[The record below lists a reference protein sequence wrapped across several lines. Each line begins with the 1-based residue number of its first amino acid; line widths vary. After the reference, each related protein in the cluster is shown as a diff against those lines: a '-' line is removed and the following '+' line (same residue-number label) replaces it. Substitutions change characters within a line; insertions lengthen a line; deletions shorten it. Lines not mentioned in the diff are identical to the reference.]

1 VIAHKFLRRDGT
13 AVFSGFGWP
22 LPTNGRFGKWVVAP
36 LDPCRSG
43 VHACRSSDLPY
54 WIGPILYEVEL
65 AGEIVEQRSK
75 IVAARGRILRR
86 VVRWDDAAAAEYT
99 RMCADRVRE
108 LALSAERP
116 IQDWMETALA
126 LVPEGPAVL
135 GFCAARIAEEVDGMD
150 GYHREREAQS
160 RWLVERLELGASE
173 T

>member
-22 LPTNGRFGKWVVAP
+22 LPTNGRFGPWVVAP
-36 LDPCRSG
+36 VDPCRSG

-75 IVAARGRILRR
+75 IVAARARILRR

-99 RMCADRVRE
+99 RMCADRARE

-116 IQDWMETALA
+116 IPDWVETALA

-135 GFCAARIAEEVDGMD
+135 GFCAARIAEEVNGME

-160 RWLVERLELGASE
+160 RWLVERLQLGASE

>member
-22 LPTNGRFGKWVVAP
+22 LPTNGRFGPWVVAP
-36 LDPCRSG
+36 VDPCRSG

-75 IVAARGRILRR
+75 VVAARGRILRR
-86 VVRWDDAAAAEYT
+86 VVAWDDDAAEDYT
-99 RMCADRVRE
+99 RMCADRARE
-108 LALSAERP
+108 LALSAKRP
-116 IQDWMETALA
+116 IPDWAEVTLA

-135 GFCAARIAEEVDGMD
+135 GFCAARIAEEVDGLD

-173 T
+173 A